1 MRILLLRHL
10 ETENNVNHITQG
22 TEDSAILPKSVSN
35 FKRYISTKSNSLRGT
50 EIVALSS
57 LSKRAL
63 STVGILSDTLIDKG
77 HKFMHVAAT
86 DLLAEV
92 NFGKFGGT
100 PESTEIDGKTMSD
113 YRNLIMANADWSYPG
128 GESKEQVEERVQQII
143 ETLSMCDKHRFGCVI
158 LVGHNRIFR
167 HLLVALGQV
176 SIDRMFDNKL
186 PHGNFIDVSSTYE
199 KYKAL
204 HNG

>member
-10 ETENNVNHITQG
+10 ETENNANHITQG
-22 TEDSAILPKSVSN
+22 KEDSEITPKSVSD
-35 FKRYISTKSNSLRGT
+35 FKRYIGTKSDSLRGT
-50 EIVALSS
+50 EIVGLSS

-63 STVGILSDTLIDKG
+63 STIGILSDTLVDKG
-77 HKFMHVAAT
+77 HKFMHIAAT

-92 NFGKFGGT
+92 NFGLFGGT
-100 PESTEIDGKTMSD
+100 PESNVIDGKTMAD
-113 YRNLIMANADWSYPG
+113 YRDLIRSGADWSYPDG
-128 GESKEQVEERVQQII
+128 DSKEQITEHVQQII
-143 ETLSMCDKHRFGCVI
+143 ETLYTCDKHRFGCVV

-176 SIDRMFDNKL
+176 KQSNMFDAKL
-186 PHGNFIDVSSTYE
+186 PHGKFIDISNSYE